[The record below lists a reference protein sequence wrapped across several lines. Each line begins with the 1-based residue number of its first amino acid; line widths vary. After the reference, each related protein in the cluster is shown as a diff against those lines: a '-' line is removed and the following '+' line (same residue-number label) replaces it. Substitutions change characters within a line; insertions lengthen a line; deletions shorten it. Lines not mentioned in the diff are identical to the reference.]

1 MMRRRRKGKIVKV
14 LLWIFSVLT
23 TIVLALAF
31 IQIDDIVMAQGIA
44 EPGDKIYIDSPM
56 SRVVHE
62 ILAEP
67 DDTVKAGQPVAR
79 LYDGDLRSEVA
90 TAEQEIKRETAN
102 LEAARARLA
111 LLREQPT
118 PEEMS
123 IAKSRVEQAR
133 ISVTARQQD
142 LNRVEIGQRLYSQ
155 EDQERAQTNYD
166 LAQATL
172 KVTLESLNLVS
183 RGPSPAEIQQAE
195 ASVRQTKASLDKAQ
209 HNLEAAREAFERA
222 TLRAPVDGIVARQDL
237 YPGMQAN
244 QGAIVLIIAGADEG
258 TVIGAW
264 MSETSAWKVQ
274 PGQTVEILSNLFT
287 DREGFVGLGE
297 VSEVYGYAVHEGGV
311 RTFGLEVAV
320 KQTPIPLSFG
330 STADLRIFVGRR
342 SILQTMLGWENRDL
356 VQSTVDKFRTK
367 EKHPQEPT
375 TDSTQVKH
383 VTSDTTM

>member
-209 HNLEAAREAFERA
+209 HNLE
-222 TLRAPVDGIVARQDL
+222 
-237 YPGMQAN
+237 
-244 QGAIVLIIAGADEG
+244 
-258 TVIGAW
+258 
-264 MSETSAWKVQ
+264 
-274 PGQTVEILSNLFT
+274 
-287 DREGFVGLGE
+287 
-297 VSEVYGYAVHEGGV
+297 
-311 RTFGLEVAV
+311 
-320 KQTPIPLSFG
+320 
-330 STADLRIFVGRR
+330 
-342 SILQTMLGWENRDL
+342 
-356 VQSTVDKFRTK
+356 
-367 EKHPQEPT
+367 
-375 TDSTQVKH
+375 
-383 VTSDTTM
+383 